1 MKPKYSYSK
10 LKGRIIEK
18 FGTQEQFA
26 EHLQISRTS
35 MSNKMTGKTGL
46 SQDEIILWCKEL
58 DIQENDIGAYFFK

>member
-10 LKGRIIEK
+10 LKGKIVER
-18 FGTQEQFA
+18 FGTQDRFA

-46 SQDEIILWCKEL
+46 SQDEIVLWCKEL
-58 DIQENDIGAYFFK
+58 GIQEAEIGAYFFN